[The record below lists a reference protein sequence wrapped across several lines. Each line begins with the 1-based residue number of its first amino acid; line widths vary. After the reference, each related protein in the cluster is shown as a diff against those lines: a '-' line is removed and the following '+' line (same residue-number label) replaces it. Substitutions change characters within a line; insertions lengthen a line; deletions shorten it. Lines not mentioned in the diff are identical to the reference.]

1 MTDRISWNHY
11 YINIAH
17 QIKLRSPDT
26 HRKVGAVMVSLND
39 HRIISTGFNGLCKG
53 SNDDINWDDRQ
64 LVHSL
69 VIHAETN
76 CILYAQS
83 KFEDCIMYITTSPC
97 KSCIKLIAAAQIKIV
112 YYSESYKDILE
123 VEKLCKHFNI
133 DLICIENP

>member
-1 MTDRISWNHY
+1 MTERISWNQY
-11 YINIAH
+11 YFNIAN
-17 QIKLRSPDT
+17 QVKLRSPDT

-53 SNDDINWDDRQ
+53 SDDNIDWDDRD

-83 KFEDCIMYITTSPC
+83 KFEESIMYITTSPC
-97 KSCIKLIAAAQIKIV
+97 KSCIKLIAAAKIKVV
-112 YYSESYKDILE
+112 YYQEPYRDISE
-123 VEKLCKHFNI
+123 VEKLCEYFNI
-133 DLICIENP
+133 NLILYT